1 MANPDIPRGLRP
13 VGYVGGSSYNG
24 AATLY
29 SVAAGD
35 GTRIGI
41 GDPVT
46 TAGVG
51 TGQTI
56 NGVTT
61 IDVVRAAT
69 GDVITGVVVGVVPT
83 TSTST
88 IYRAAST
95 QRQLWIADDPNLLF
109 EIQEVSGGTALTAND
124 IGLNA
129 DFVVADCS
137 TTTGYSNVELNNA
150 TEAGTNTL
158 DLKIVGFVN
167 APNNAV
173 GENAKWLVR
182 LNRHRHV
189 NQIAGI

>member
-1 MANPDIPRGLRP
+1 MANPDTPRGLVP
-13 VGYVGGSSYNG
+13 VGYVGGAPYNG
-24 AATLY
+24 AARIY

-56 NGVTT
+56 NGVLS

-69 GDVITGVVVGVVPT
+69 GDVITGVVVGVVPET
-83 TSTST
+83 ATSTT
-88 IYRAAST
+88 YRVAST
-95 QRQLWIADDPNLLF
+95 ARQLLVADDPNLIF

-137 TTTGYSNVELNNA
+137 TTTGLSNVELNNGS
-150 TEAGTNTL
+150 EAGTNTL
-158 DLKIVGFVN
+158 DLKIVGFKN
-167 APNNAV
+167 APDNAI
-173 GENAKWLVR
+173 GEHAKWLVR
-182 LNRHRHV
+182 INRHRHV

>member
-1 MANPDIPRGLRP
+1 MANPDTPRGLKP
-13 VGYVGGSSYNG
+13 VGYVGGAPYTG

-46 TAGVG
+46 TAAVG

-56 NGVTT
+56 NGVTS
-61 IDVVRAAT
+61 IDVIRAAS
-69 GDVITGVVVGVVPT
+69 GDVITGVVVGVVPV

-88 IYRAAST
+88 PYRAAST
-95 QRQLWIADDPNLLF
+95 QRQLLVADDPNLVF
-109 EIQEVSGGTALTAND
+109 EIQEASGGTALTAND

-137 TTTGYSNVELNNA
+137 TTTGYSNVELNNG

-167 APNNAV
+167 APNNAI
-173 GENAKWLVR
+173 GEHAKWLVR
-182 LNRHRHV
+182 INRHRHV

>member
-1 MANPDIPRGLRP
+1 MANPDTPRGLRP
-13 VGYVGGSSYNG
+13 VGYVGGAPYNG
-24 AATLY
+24 AATVY

-56 NGVTT
+56 NGVTS
-61 IDVVRAAT
+61 IDVVRAAS

-88 IYRAAST
+88 TYRAAST
-95 QRQLWIADDPNLLF
+95 QRQLLVADDPNLVF

-137 TTTGYSNVELNNA
+137 TTTGYSNVELNNG

-167 APNNAV
+167 APNNAI
-173 GENAKWLVR
+173 GEHAKWLVR
-182 LNRHRHV
+182 INRHRHV
-189 NQIAGI
+189 NQVAGI